1 MRIRC
6 IACIL
11 LTQVA
16 LGAHSRKLN
25 KHMEIKAPFPLFQQN
40 IISIDGG

>member
-1 MRIRC
+1 MNCLHLINPGS
-6 IACIL
+6 IGVSLKEAEL
-11 LTQVA
+11 
-16 LGAHSRKLN
+16 